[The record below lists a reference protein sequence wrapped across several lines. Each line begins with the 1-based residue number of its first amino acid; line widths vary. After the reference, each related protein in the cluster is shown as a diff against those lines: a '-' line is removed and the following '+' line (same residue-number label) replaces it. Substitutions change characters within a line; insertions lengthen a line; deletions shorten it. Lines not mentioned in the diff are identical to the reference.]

1 MLINLE
7 KPIIILALY
16 DVIRLIVMQVVTQGI
31 VALTTSQVSFL
42 DPIFIQ
48 TTIYLSI
55 GLLSFWLF
63 IYQKLPVNELVNQ
76 FYQKDIK
83 DTEQ

>member
-7 KPIIILALY
+7 KPILILALY

>member
-7 KPIIILALY
+7 KPILILALY

-55 GLLSFWLF
+55 GLLAFWLF
-63 IYQKLPVNELVNQ
+63 IYQKLPINELVSKL
-76 FYQKDIK
+76 FQKDIK